1 MARAPM
7 KRSILLLLLVLVPL
21 SRHASAQRPGPSAD
35 STTLDNLTIT
45 DKPAV
50 DEWSKS
56 TQGSQA
62 LDPRT
67 PLETEFLLSL
77 TPTERLGAFRFKQRC
92 IICHGRQM
100 SLQPNTW
107 GPILTKKNVEG
118 REDTARRQIAE
129 GSPRM
134 PAFKYALQPS
144 EVEAI
149 LQYLKRVD
157 NAPM

>member
-1 MARAPM
+1 M
-7 KRSILLLLLVLVPL
+7 KRSFVLPLLVLVAFSGPG
-21 SRHASAQRPGPSAD
+21 SAQRQGAPAD
-35 STTLDNLTIT
+35 TTTIENLIIT
-45 DKPAV
+45 DRPAV
-50 DEWSKS
+50 DEWSKA
-56 TQGSQA
+56 TQGGQA
-62 LDPRT
+62 LDSRT

-77 TPTERLGAFRFKQRC
+77 TATERLGAFRFKQRC
-92 IICHGRQM
+92 IVCHGRQM

-118 REDTARRQIAE
+118 REDAVRRQIAE